1 MFTLDVIMFTY
12 DNSFGQNAG
21 YPDLWA
27 LKTGKMLALPT
38 QMFETKCF
46 NISQSLMRMWK

>member
-1 MFTLDVIMFTY
+1 MGCLHWMFTY

-27 LKTGKMLALPT
+27 LKTGKMFALPT

-46 NISQSLMRMWK
+46 NI